1 MNAMSQ
7 EWSPQGA
14 PGYGPTPPPSYG
26 PSPTPSYGPSPTPG
40 YGPTPT
46 AGGQPS
52 YGPTPTPGYGPSPTA
67 GGQPGYAGYQT
78 APAPGSSL
86 GPATPQV
93 GAPKPKDDNPFAA
106 LLDFEFRRYA
116 TPGLIK
122 IIYIVL
128 LVAIGLSMLFGLV
141 SGLSMLSSQWTVGM
155 GVLTMLA
162 SGVGAVVSVLLVRIG
177 LEYAI
182 ATIRMSSD
190 IAKMREE
197 SQSDGSPSA
206 AGRP

>member
-1 MNAMSQ
+1 MEPAGRPRLRTDPIPELRTDPIPELRTDPIPELRTDPHHWRSA
-7 EWSPQGA
+7 GLRRV
-14 PGYGPTPPPSYG
+14 PGRSRARQLLGPT
-26 PSPTPSYGPSPTPG
+26 
-40 YGPTPT
+40 
-46 AGGQPS
+46 
-52 YGPTPTPGYGPSPTA
+52 
-67 GGQPGYAGYQT
+67 
-78 APAPGSSL
+78 
-86 GPATPQV
+86 TPQV

-128 LVAIGLSMLFGLV
+128 LVAIGLSMLFGLA
-141 SGLSMLSSQWTVGM
+141 SGLSMLSSQWTAGV

-162 SGVGAVVSVLLVRIG
+162 SGVGAIVSVLLVRIG

-182 ATIRMSSD
+182 ATIRMSGD

-197 SQSDGSPSA
+197 LQSGGNSSA

>member
-14 PGYGPTPPPSYG
+14 PGYGPTPSPSYG
-26 PSPTPSYGPSPTPG
+26 PTPSPSYGPTPS
-40 YGPTPT
+40 
-46 AGGQPS
+46 PS
-52 YGPTPTPGYGPSPTA
+52 YGPTPTT
-67 GGQPGYAGYQT
+67 GGQPGYAGYQA
-78 APAPGSSL
+78 APAPGSSW
-86 GPATPQV
+86 GPTTAQV

-128 LVAIGLSMLFGLV
+128 LVAIGLSMLFGLA
-141 SGLSMLSSQWTVGM
+141 SGLSMLSSQWTAGV

-162 SGVGAVVSVLLVRIG
+162 SGVGAIVSVLLVRIG

-182 ATIRMSSD
+182 ATIRMSGD

-197 SQSDGSPSA
+197 LQSGGNSSA

>member
-26 PSPTPSYGPSPTPG
+26 PSPTPSYGPS
-40 YGPTPT
+40 
-46 AGGQPS
+46 
-52 YGPTPTPGYGPSPTA
+52 PTPGYGPSPTA

-128 LVAIGLSMLFGLV
+128 LVAIGLSMLFGLA
-141 SGLSMLSSQWTVGM
+141 SGLSMLSSQWTAGV

-162 SGVGAVVSVLLVRIG
+162 SGVGAIVSVLLVRIG

-182 ATIRMSSD
+182 ATIRMSGD

-197 SQSDGSPSA
+197 LQSGGNSSA